1 MNTIKSLLSISSNHK
16 TIENATDGIFQT
28 GVVGDFKSP
37 SIVNIVV
44 INKNVTEVIF
54 KDTVRSYGKLA
65 GEQQVSL
72 MIENDKE
79 TDIVETFVGE
89 ELKEFYNANL
99 QEVIRK
105 AKVEKAITHFLLK
118 TWKESVKDTED
129 HLMKSV
135 RGEFI
140 QLCFSSYSLYNIPKC
155 MSVPQY

>member
-1 MNTIKSLLSISSNHK
+1 MNTIKSLLTKSSNHK

-28 GVVGDFKSP
+28 GVLGDFKSP

-89 ELKEFYNANL
+89 ELKEFYNACANL
-99 QEVIRK
+99 HEGIRK

-140 QLCFSSYSLYNIPKC
+140 Q
-155 MSVPQY
+155 V